1 MRKVFKQWVVEVDK
15 EMWRISRGV
24 NNGLRQEEVGI
35 FEEVKKGLRPG
46 A

>member
-1 MRKVFKQWVVEVDK
+1 MCKQWVVEVDK

-35 FEEVKKGLRPG
+35 FDEVKKGLRPG